1 MEEISLPITVPLWLA
16 AAAPLALVLVLLIGL
31 RWKAS
36 SAASAGFFLAAAL
49 ALTLFRTPLTNV
61 ALQSVKGVWDALFI
75 AYVIAPALLLYQVS
89 DEAGAFAAI
98 RRGIEAITPND
109 LLHVLAFAWAFPS
122 FLQGITGFGAP
133 IAVAAPL
140 LLAIGVRPLWAV
152 ALPIIGHAWAKTFGT
167 LGVAWEALARVTRVE
182 TSGLAM
188 ITTGIMLGV
197 ASLLAGFTIAWL
209 YGRWTAVREGLPA
222 ILIISAI
229 HGFGQ
234 IAISVVAPNLANVIP
249 GTVGLV
255 AVLILARRRY
265 AEPSGVE
272 DSPVMAPEEAGE
284 RSHGSDRE
292 DGSEAPPMS
301 LWLAFGPYLLL
312 ITLIMLVEMVPFV
325 GGPLG
330 ALRFGLP
337 FPEMVT
343 GFGVVTEA
351 TEAYSEFAPLT
362 QPGTFLVVSSLI
374 AFWFFRSRGHIDA
387 NRFDD
392 ILVGT
397 IKTSAPTVM
406 AIVAFLPLALVME
419 GSGMVLQLAGG
430 IASIASGAVYAFLSP
445 FIGALGGFLTGS
457 NLSSNILFGSLQEEA
472 AGVLGIDPAFVLAAQ
487 TAGASIGAS
496 IAISSVLMGL
506 GVVGGG
512 GEAGDVIRKILP
524 YAGVTLLAM
533 AIIAAVGALFFPAG
547 S

>member
-1 MEEISLPITVPLWLA
+1 MSLWLA

-49 ALTLFRTPLTNV
+49 ALTMFQTPLSNV

-89 DEAGAFAAI
+89 DEAGAFGAI

-152 ALPIIGHAWAKTFGT
+152 ALPIIGHAWAKTYGT
-167 LGVAWEALARVTRVE
+167 LGVAWAALMRVTEVE
-182 TSGLAM
+182 NPVLATV
-188 ITTGIMLGV
+188 TTGVMLGV

-209 YGRWTAVREGLPA
+209 YGRSAGVREALPA
-222 ILIISAI
+222 VLIISAI

-234 IAISVVAPNLANVIP
+234 IAISLVAPNLANVIP
-249 GTVGLV
+249 GTAGLL
-255 AVLILARRRY
+255 AVLLLARRRY
-265 AEPSGVE
+265 AGRSAVE
-272 DSPVMAPEEAGE
+272 NSPVMAPEESAPARHGE
-284 RSHGSDRE
+284 DQGEGIEERQ
-292 DGSEAPPMS
+292 MS

-312 ITLIMLVEMVPFV
+312 ITLIMLVEMVPFI

-337 FPEMVT
+337 FPELVT

-351 TEAYSEFAPLT
+351 SSGYSAFAPLT
-362 QPGTFLVVSSLI
+362 QPGTFLIVSSLI
-374 AFWFFRSRGHIDA
+374 AFWFFRSRGHIGA
-387 NRFDD
+387 GRFDD

-406 AIVAFLPLALVME
+406 AIVAFLPLALVLE

-430 IASIASGAVYAFLSP
+430 IATVASGPVYAFVSP
-445 FIGALGGFLTGS
+445 FIGAFGGFLTGS
-457 NLSSNILFGSLQEEA
+457 NLSSNILFGPLQEGA
-472 AGVLGIDPAFVLAAQ
+472 ARALGIDPAFIVAAQ
-487 TAGASIGAS
+487 TAGASVGAS

-512 GEAGDVIRKILP
+512 GEAGSVIRKIVP
-524 YAGVTLLAM
+524 YAAVTLLAM
-533 AIIAAVGALFFPAG
+533 ALIALAGALIFPG
-547 S
+547 GGGG